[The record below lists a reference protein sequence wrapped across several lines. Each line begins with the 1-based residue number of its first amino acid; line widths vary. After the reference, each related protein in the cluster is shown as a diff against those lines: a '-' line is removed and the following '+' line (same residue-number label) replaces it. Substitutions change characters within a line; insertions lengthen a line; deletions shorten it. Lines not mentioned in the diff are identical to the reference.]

1 MKPFTFLIAIGLVFA
16 AKPFVLTSGA
26 RPVYNAIMTYQ
37 YKLREDKNLR
47 NTCLYCHINP
57 EGGDGWNLFGTLM
70 QEVFSEEGKRL
81 VPETLY
87 ETLKRNA
94 DSDRDGYKD
103 ILEVV
108 GKTFPGNK
116 NSVPSKTV
124 AELEAELEKLGGLE
138 AFKPIVQRK

>member
-1 MKPFTFLIAIGLVFA
+1 MKPVTFLIAVGLIFL
-16 AKPFVLTSGA
+16 AKPFVMTGGA

-37 YKLREDKNLR
+37 YKLREDVNLR
-47 NTCLYCHINP
+47 STCLYCHIEA
-57 EGGDGWNLFGTLM
+57 EGGEGWNLFGTLM
-70 QEVFSEEGKRL
+70 QEVFAEEGNRL

-94 DSDRDGYKD
+94 DSDRDGYTD

-108 GKTFPGNK
+108 AKTFPGNK
-116 NSVPSKTV
+116 NSVPTKTV

-138 AFKPIVQRK
+138 AFKPIVPRK